1 MRLNREDLLKIMV
14 FSTLWGLS
22 EAGIGG
28 ILYRHNI
35 PYASSFLTIIAF
47 GILSTA
53 KVYLPQ
59 KATSSIIGAIAMLY
73 KFLNTPF
80 FGCHL
85 LAIFL
90 LGVSFDLIFNVLNI
104 KNKAL
109 CGIMATYLGYLL
121 FGLTITYVF
130 RYRYWTIGGFP
141 KIVHYVGTDGTI
153 ASLANAIMV
162 PLFFIFANNAKASKI
177 NFYLSKSKLIING
190 MSFAIF
196 VIWVLSIVT
205 YINL

>member
-1 MRLNREDLLKIMV
+1 
-14 FSTLWGLS
+14 
-22 EAGIGG
+22 
-28 ILYRHNI
+28 
-35 PYASSFLTIIAF
+35 
-47 GILSTA
+47 
-53 KVYLPQ
+53 
-59 KATSSIIGAIAMLY
+59 
-73 KFLNTPF
+73 
-80 FGCHL
+80 
-85 LAIFL
+85 
-90 LGVSFDLIFNVLNI
+90 
-104 KNKAL
+104 
-109 CGIMATYLGYLL
+109 MATYLGYLL

-196 VIWVLSIVT
+196 VIWVLSIAT